1 MSEMVPVHIGKYR
14 IDGILGE
21 GAMGIVYK
29 AFDPHIERVV
39 ALKTVHKALLKD
51 GDELQLVIRFK
62 NEAQAAGRLTHQN
75 IVAVYDYGETD
86 DAAFIAMEFVEGNPL
101 TALLGQSKPGS
112 LAVTMV
118 WMTQLLQALSY
129 AHARGVVHRDI
140 KPANLMIMADGGL
153 KIADFGIARIESST
167 LTQTGAMIGT
177 PSYMSPE
184 QFRGQGVDGR
194 SDVFSAGIVLYQL
207 LTGVRPFL
215 GNAATVMHQIL
226 HEQPVAPSQ
235 KEATVHPAFDEVV
248 RLALEKEPASR
259 FATPHVFLNAL
270 KQAHAQSSSPP
281 ATQDGVPVLSDDDR
295 TMLASQI
302 YSVANLGRADHPGGS
317 PNGAYMP
324 NGLQLSGEKSDM
336 GTTATSWKTSTFP
349 DLEAVL
355 SAQIGPIA
363 KVLLKR
369 AGAKAEN
376 LDDLGTLLVPHIPS
390 ASGRSAFEAVLSKLK
405 TAHFMDGS
413 QTRAGMRTGSIPTR
427 YDVPSLVTALASP
440 EAPISDAFIAHA
452 EKLLPEY
459 IGAIAKIIIKRTL
472 VKTKNK
478 QEFLQAMSDSI
489 ERAADRENFMKAMQS
504 ISDK

>member
-1 MSEMVPVHIGKYR
+1 MVPGHIGKYR

-39 ALKTVHKALLKD
+39 ALKTVHKALLKS

-101 TALLGQSKPGS
+101 TALLGQGKQSS
-112 LAVTMV
+112 LAVTMI
-118 WMTQLLQALSY
+118 WMTQLLQALAY

-140 KPANLMIMADGGL
+140 KPGNLMITADGSL
-153 KIADFGIARIESST
+153 KITDFGIARIESST

-184 QFRGQGVDGR
+184 QFRGQEIDGR

-207 LTGVRPFL
+207 LTGARPFL

-226 HEQPVAPSQ
+226 HEQPAAPSE

-248 RLALEKEPASR
+248 RLALEKEPANR
-259 FATPHVFLNAL
+259 FATAHLFLEAL
-270 KQAHAQSSSPP
+270 KQAQGQSGYRL
-281 ATQDGVPVLSDDDR
+281 ATRDGMPVLSDDDR
-295 TMLASQI
+295 TVLARQLSQ
-302 YSVANLGRADHPGGS
+302 VDHPRRIESTGGR
-317 PNGAYMP
+317 PNGSHMP
-324 NGLQLSGEKSDM
+324 NGRPPGTEQGET
-336 GTTATSWKTSTFP
+336 GTMAPWKTATFP

-376 LDDLGTLLVPHIPS
+376 FDDLGTLLVPHIPS
-390 ASGRSAFEAVLSKLK
+390 ESGRSAFEAALSKLK
-405 TAHFMDGS
+405 TVHFIEGAPTGS
-413 QTRAGMRTGSIPTR
+413 GIRTGATSTGYAAPAPPTT
-427 YDVPSLVTALASP
+427 LTAP
-440 EAPISDAFIAHA
+440 EAPVSHAVIAHA

-472 VKTKNK
+472 LKTKST
-478 QEFLQAMSDSI
+478 QEFLQVISNSI
-489 ERAADRENFMKAMQS
+489 ELAAEREKFMKTIRSMSEQ
-504 ISDK
+504 

>member
-1 MSEMVPVHIGKYR
+1 MVPAHIGKYR

-39 ALKTVHKALLKD
+39 ALKTVHKALLKG

-75 IVAVYDYGETD
+75 IVAVYDYGETG

-101 TALLGQSKPGS
+101 TALLEQGKPGS
-112 LAVTMV
+112 LAVTMA
-118 WMTQLLQALSY
+118 WMTQLLQALAY

-140 KPANLMIMADGGL
+140 KPANLIITADGGL
-153 KIADFGIARIESST
+153 KIADFGIARLESST
-167 LTQTGAMIGT
+167 LTQAGAMIGT
-177 PSYMSPE
+177 PSFMSPE
-184 QFRGQGVDGR
+184 QFRGEGIDGR

-226 HEQPVAPSQ
+226 HEQPLPPSQ
-235 KEATVHPAFDEVV
+235 KEATVHPAFDDVV
-248 RLALEKEPASR
+248 RFALEKEPASR
-259 FATPHVFLNAL
+259 FATAHVFLNAL
-270 KQAHAQSSSPP
+270 KQAHEQSNSPL

-302 YSVANLGRADHPGGS
+302 SSIGNLRRAESTGGCL
-317 PNGAYMP
+317 NGVDMP
-324 NGLQLSGEKSDM
+324 NGLPLSSEKKSEI
-336 GTTATSWKTSTFP
+336 GTTATSWKTTTFP

-369 AGAKAEN
+369 AGARAEN
-376 LDDLGTLLVPHIPS
+376 LDDLGTLLFPHIPS
-390 ASGRSAFEAVLSKLK
+390 ASGRSAFEAALSKLK
-405 TAHFMDGS
+405 TIHFMDGS
-413 QTRAGMRTGSIPTR
+413 QTGAGMRTGSILTR
-427 YDVPSLVTALASP
+427 YDVPSFATALTPP
-440 EAPISDAFIAHA
+440 EALVSDVFIAHV

-472 VKTKNK
+472 LKTKNR
-478 QEFLQAMSDSI
+478 QEFLQAISDSI
-489 ERAADRENFMKAMQS
+489 EHAADREKFMKTIQS
-504 ISDK
+504 ISDN